1 MHPPRHTQ
9 KKTKQIWMIFSDSC
23 QTFGTH
29 AVKIVTWK
37 HRGEITIFNL
47 NQIVAMYLY
56 AHFCCLHF
64 SCDWLP
70 TKKKHDKPAVHKH
83 EPIGDKTWGD
93 NYFDICCLDWGVTK
107 MQTTNANRGR

>member
-1 MHPPRHTQ
+1 
-9 KKTKQIWMIFSDSC
+9 MIFSDSC
-23 QTFGTH
+23 QTCGTH
-29 AVKIVTWK
+29 AVKIVTWM

-47 NQIVAMYLY
+47 NQIVALYLY

-93 NYFDICCLDWGVTK
+93 NYFDICYLDWGVTK